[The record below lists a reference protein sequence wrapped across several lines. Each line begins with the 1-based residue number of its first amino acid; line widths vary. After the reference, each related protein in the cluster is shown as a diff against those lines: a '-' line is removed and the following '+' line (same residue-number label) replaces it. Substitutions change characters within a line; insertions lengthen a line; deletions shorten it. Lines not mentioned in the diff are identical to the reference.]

1 MVSLRIFTA
10 CKNNNYW
17 QKYALKND
25 NIFHFIILLSNE
37 CFIGSVVKS
46 GFAIFTR
53 RVTWNYAYSPFKIF
67 VFSSPKTK
75 KQGEA
80 ELEISDKSPS
90 VAGELRF
97 DCDSRQICRLC
108 LMAEIRH
115 IEVFSS
121 NQFICSA
128 TGIHSILSL
137 FNKKWVLQKKS
148 LKYGLKTFEL
158 ASIMENIL
166 WIELNIVTLC
176 QCLGSRSVG
185 STRFCFLDP
194 LKFADPQI
202 RIQGENI
209 NLKLLKKNLFLSKP
223 QIWTIEKRD

>member
-1 MVSLRIFTA
+1 MTEI
-10 CKNNNYW
+10 C
-17 QKYALKND
+17 LKKTTLSS
-25 NIFHFIILLSNE
+25 ILLSLSNE
-37 CFIGSVVKS
+37 CFICSVVKS

-90 VAGELRF
+90 VAAELRF

-108 LMAEIRH
+108 LMSEIRH

-137 FNKKWVLQKKS
+137 FNKKWVLQKIWNMD
-148 LKYGLKTFEL
+148 LKPSNWLPYGKTYFG
-158 ASIMENIL
+158 
-166 WIELNIVTLC
+166 LN
-176 QCLGSRSVG
+176 
-185 STRFCFLDP
+185 
-194 LKFADPQI
+194 
-202 RIQGENI
+202 
-209 NLKLLKKNLFLSKP
+209 
-223 QIWTIEKRD
+223 